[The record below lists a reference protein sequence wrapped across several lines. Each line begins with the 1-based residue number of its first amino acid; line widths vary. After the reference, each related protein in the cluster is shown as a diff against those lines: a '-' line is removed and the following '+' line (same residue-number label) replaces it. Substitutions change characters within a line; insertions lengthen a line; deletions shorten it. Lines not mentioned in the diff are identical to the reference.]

1 MLLCSCQ
8 DISHFEVIRHAYAG
22 AGWLPEVVR
31 VGGGLAGP
39 AAARRGVQPQR
50 AAGGQAA
57 RSLRRHAQPGRHSSV
72 AVYACTLSVLLV
84 NVGPEN

>member
-1 MLLCSCQ
+1 MLM
-8 DISHFEVIRHAYAG
+8 YAG

-57 RSLRRHAQPGRHSSV
+57 RSLRRHAQPGKYKYQSQSMLAYV
-72 AVYACTLSVLLV
+72 LSVLLV

>member
-22 AGWLPEVVR
+22 ARWLPEVVR

-72 AVYACTLSVLLV
+72 YACLLSVLLV
-84 NVGPEN
+84 NVGSEN